1 MGFGDP
7 AANIG
12 VERSP
17 RSTRM
22 RLAALYDIHGN
33 LPALEATLSEVDA
46 GGFDLI
52 VVGGDVAL
60 GPMPRET
67 LDLLIARGPQVRFL
81 RGNCDRDMA
90 ATSSG
95 APQPGGAWEARL
107 RWAAERITPIQR
119 ELLGALPPTLT
130 LEIDG
135 LGAVLFC
142 HGTPRSD
149 DEIITR
155 HTPDRRLIEVLT
167 EVRERVVVCGHTHV
181 QFDRHIGDRRLVN
194 AGSVG
199 LPYEGRPG
207 AYWAALGP
215 EVELRRTPYDLERAV
230 QAMRSS
236 GFPDVDEFTRRE
248 LLEPRSAA
256 EATEFFERIAEERAR
271 SQPAI

>member
-1 MGFGDP
+1 
-7 AANIG
+7 
-12 VERSP
+12 
-17 RSTRM
+17 M
-22 RLAALYDIHGN
+22 RVAALYDIHGN

-46 GGFDLI
+46 GGFDAI

-67 LDLLIARGPQVRFL
+67 LELLSARGPWVRFV

-90 ATSSG
+90 AAPDG
-95 APQPGGAWEARL
+95 RPQPGGAWEGRL
-107 RWAAERITPIQR
+107 RWAVEQITPDQR
-119 ELLGALPPTLT
+119 ALLGAIPPTLA

-149 DEIITR
+149 DEIVTR
-155 HTPDRRLIEVLT
+155 HTPDDRVLEVLT

-181 QFDRHIGDRRLVN
+181 QFDRHIGERRLVN

-215 EVELRRTPYDLERAV
+215 DVELRRTPYDLERAV
-230 QAMRSS
+230 QAMRAS
-236 GFPDVDEFTRRE
+236 GFPDADEFTRRE

-256 EATEFFERIAEERAR
+256 EATEFFERIAEERVR
-271 SQPAI
+271 SQSSI